1 MNGVQKVIKIF
12 AICLAIFIIVNI
24 FGWIFGGV
32 GILIHMS
39 DMDNDESYAS
49 VGMEHSE
56 ISEEG
61 KLTGESWQQWQDIDK
76 INIDLKSAKLV
87 IKPGEDKLIVKMS
100 DVNNFRVEA
109 NRDELKIEEKD
120 GWFLNHDRF
129 DTLEIIIPEEMLLKE
144 LDIDSGAGKVEIEG
158 IKADRFNIDQGA
170 GVLEVSN
177 SEFDRTKISGGAGST
192 KINSS
197 VLNDLKLDAGVGK
210 VEIEGDITGDSKIE
224 CGIGEVSIK
233 LNRPKEDYKIRAEKG
248 IGSIKIDGETR
259 ESNVAYGDGSNE
271 LKIERRNWSSKRR
284 ILRK

>member
-49 VGMEHSE
+49 AGMEHSE

-144 LDIDSGAGKVEIEG
+144 LEIDSGAGRVEIDG
-158 IKADRFNIDQGA
+158 IMVDEFEIDQGA
-170 GVLEVSN
+170 GVLEIAN
-177 SEFDRTKISGGAGST
+177 CKFDRTKISGGAGSI
-192 KINSS
+192 KISS
-197 VLNDLKLDAGVGK
+197 SILNNLKLDAGVGR
-210 VEIEGDITGDSKIE
+210 VEIESDITGKSKIE
-224 CGIGEVSIK
+224 CGIGEVSVK
-233 LNRPKEDYKIRAEKG
+233 LSSPKEAYRIRVEKG
-248 IGSIKIDGETR
+248 IGSIKIDGESR
-259 ESNVAYGDGSNE
+259 ENNVTYGNGSNDLE
-271 LKIERRNWSSKRR
+271 IERWNWSSKRR